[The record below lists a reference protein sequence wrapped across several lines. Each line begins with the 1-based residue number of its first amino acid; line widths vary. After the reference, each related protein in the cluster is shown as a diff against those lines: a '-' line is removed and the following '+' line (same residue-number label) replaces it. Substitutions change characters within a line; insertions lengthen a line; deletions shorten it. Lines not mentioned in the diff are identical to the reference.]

1 MYSVYIEQ
9 VMKTFL
15 YIIVTIFTMVSC
27 SNHDTTTTDAKAD
40 STETT
45 TAGATVRFT
54 ENQVRNAGITVGTP
68 KEESLGQTL
77 TLQGQIDLPPQ
88 SNVSLS
94 FPLGGYLRST
104 DMLPGVHV
112 RKGQVLGIMEDM
124 QYIQLQQDYL
134 TARSAFTLAQTE
146 YNRQKELNASKAASD
161 KVLQTA
167 QAEMEKQHIL
177 TNALQQKLELI
188 GINPQNLHAGN
199 ISRRVAITSPIDGY
213 VAKVNVN
220 VGRYTTP
227 TDVLFELVDPR
238 DIHLVLS
245 VFEKDLGS
253 LAIGQKVSAYTN
265 NDPGKKY
272 DAEILLIGKNLD
284 ADRAAEVHCHFE
296 HYDAS
301 LVPGMFM
308 NGEITVTGRKAL
320 TVPESAVV
328 RWENKYYIFEE
339 KSTGTFSMVQIQPGV
354 SSQGKQTL
362 QTGPV
367 DTQTRI
373 VTDNAYALLMKIK
386 NSEAED

>member
-1 MYSVYIEQ
+1 MFLYKQ

-15 YIIVTIFTMVSC
+15 YSSAVVMLMASC
-27 SNHDTTTTDAKAD
+27 GGQGTTEDHKQTEAPHKSAA
-40 STETT
+40 ETT
-45 TAGATVRFT
+45 VTFT
-54 ENQVRNAGITVGTP
+54 ESQLHNAGITVGTP
-68 KEESLGQTL
+68 QEESLGQTL

-112 RKGQVLGIMEDM
+112 RKGQVLGIMEDL

-134 TARSAFTLAQTE
+134 TAREAYTLAQTE
-146 YNRQKELNASKAASD
+146 YNRQKELNTSKAASD
-161 KVLQTA
+161 KILQQA
-167 QAEMEKQHIL
+167 QTEMEKQHIL
-177 TNALQQKLELI
+177 TSALKQKLELI
-188 GINPQNLHAGN
+188 GINPGNLRADN

-238 DIHLVLS
+238 DIHLVLN
-245 VFEKDLGS
+245 VFEKDLS
-253 LAIGQKVSAYTN
+253 LLAIGQHVKAYTN
-265 NDPGKKY
+265 NDPGKQY
-272 DAEILLIGKNLD
+272 DAEILLIGRNLD
-284 ADRAAEVHCHFE
+284 ADRVAEVHCHFE
-296 HYDAS
+296 RYDAA

-320 TVPESAVV
+320 TVPEGAVV
-328 RWENKYYIFEE
+328 RWENKHYIFEE
-339 KSTGTFSMVQIQPGV
+339 KGTGTFSMVQVQPGI

-362 QTGPV
+362 QAGPV
-367 DTQTRI
+367 NAQTRL
-373 VTDNAYALLMKIK
+373 VTSNAYALLMKIK
-386 NSEAED
+386 NTEAEE